1 MFERDIKIHSLEW
14 PEYSLEC
21 KALKDAKDEVVGEKK
36 RLFIL
41 PWMKWMMRGALPFS
55 GSKGKIS
62 LALKDP

>member
-21 KALKDAKDEVVGEKK
+21 KALKDAKDEVVGREKK

-41 PWMKWMMRGALPFS
+41 P
-55 GSKGKIS
+55 
-62 LALKDP
+62 